1 MPELIKPAGLQCMIM
16 ECMDSLVDGLGTMV
30 GCASCGLFAPARV
43 RTESAG
49 RGAVSI
55 CGPGGGETASAERGP
70 SCALCGSTAERPGT
84 TYTPIRP

>member
-1 MPELIKPAGLQCMIM
+1 MPELIKPAGLQCMVM
-16 ECMDSLVDGLGTMV
+16 EYIDSLVDQLGAAV
-30 GCASCGLFAPARV
+30 ACATCGLFAPARV
-43 RTESAG
+43 RTESTG

-70 SCALCGSTAERPGT
+70 SCALCGPTAERPGA